1 VTVEP
6 VTGGGWS
13 IAAGFAAQNTSKTS
27 QNFYAIY
34 EGANFN
40 APERGIIA
48 AIARAHP
55 AAPDAKLLGHAAQL
69 AVHTLAEG
77 YFGAPRTLSSRRAAG
92 TSLTAVN
99 RWLFGQPAT
108 AGLAPVSLT
117 AIIFHN
123 SHLGIAHIGLCQL
136 FRLRAGILAP
146 LVRDHGRALNTGGI
160 TPTRGI
166 GLDLE
171 ISVDHTEENAEPG
184 DRYLLLAG
192 TESVPPDMLYAR
204 LAASPAA
211 TASGILAEIAGLAE
225 DVSVMLLEVLE
236 LPGGQPSGISELA
249 GLPLRPP
256 PRDGDTLDGFK
267 ILRTIYRG
275 RYTILKAAYDTIMTR
290 DVALK
295 IPLPAML
302 QDAVF
307 TAGFMREAW
316 IGTTVRGANLA
327 QYLDLPPGRRSSL
340 YLVLPLYRGE
350 TLELRLNRGPLVSL
364 PEGIGIALQL
374 CEAVQHLA
382 AIQIVHR
389 DIKPENI
396 MLLNNNEVRLLDL
409 GLAYLPGIDTADAVK
424 PGGTIRY
431 MAPEL
436 LQGVAANSRSE
447 VYALA
452 VTLYRMFSGG
462 PFPFGQHE
470 ALPLARIRPDLPAWL
485 GKCLAKAMAP
495 KAADRYA
502 DAGEFAGALH
512 MGLTLS
518 PEDAPKPPPRFA
530 ISQLQLWRIATCVLA
545 ALCVFL
551 LLRTVK

>member
-6 VTGGGWS
+6 VTAGGWT
-13 IAAGFAAQNTSKTS
+13 IAAGFAAQRGSKTS
-27 QNFYAIY
+27 LNFYAIY
-34 EGANFN
+34 EGANFS

-55 AAPDAKLLGHAAQL
+55 VAADTKAPGHAAQV
-69 AVHTLAEG
+69 AVHELAEG
-77 YFGAPRTLSSRRAAG
+77 YFGLARTLSSRRAAG
-92 TSLTAVN
+92 ISLTAIN
-99 RWLFGQPAT
+99 RWLFGQAFT

-117 AIIFHN
+117 AIIFQN

-136 FRLRAGILAP
+136 FRLRAGIIAP
-146 LVRDHGRALNTGGI
+146 LVREHGRALNAGTI
-160 TPTRGI
+160 TPTRAIGI
-166 GLDLE
+166 DLE
-171 ISVDHTEENAEPG
+171 ISIDHTEENAEPG

-192 TESVPPDMLYAR
+192 VESVPADLLYAR
-204 LAASPAA
+204 LSASQATTAAAL
-211 TASGILAEIAGLAE
+211 LAELAGLAE
-225 DVSVMLLEVLE
+225 DITVMLLEVLE
-236 LPGGQPSGISELA
+236 MPGGQGAAISELA
-249 GLPLRPP
+249 DLPLRPP
-256 PRDGDTLDGFK
+256 PRDGDTWDGFK

-275 RYTILKAAYDTIMTR
+275 RYTTLKAAYDTIENR
-290 DVALK
+290 NVALK

-302 QDAVF
+302 QDEIF

-327 QYLDLPPGRRSSL
+327 HYLDLPSGRRSSL
-340 YLVLPLYRGE
+340 YLVMPLYQGE
-350 TLELRLNRGPLVSL
+350 TLELRLNRGPSVSL
-364 PEGIGIALQL
+364 PEGIGIALKL
-374 CEAVQHLA
+374 CEAVQDLA

-396 MLLNNNEVRLLDL
+396 MLLQNNEIRLLDL

-452 VTLYRMFSGG
+452 VTIYRMFSSG

-485 GKCLAKAMAP
+485 GRCLAKAISP
-495 KAADRYA
+495 KAVDRYA
-502 DAGEFAGALH
+502 DAAEFATALQ

-518 PEDAPKPPPRFA
+518 PEDAPKPPSRFQ
-530 ISQLQLWRIATCVLA
+530 ISQLRLWQIATLVLA
-545 ALCVFL
+545 AVCALL
-551 LLRTVK
+551 LLRINK